1 MSATKRVPIRLVVE
15 VDVDG
20 WRAEHG
26 TAESA
31 AEIRDSIRWSV
42 EDTVRIAFAH
52 LDCVTVT
59 T

>member
-1 MSATKRVPIRLVVE
+1 MSAVKRVPVRIVIE

-20 WRAEHG
+20 WRAEYG
-26 TAESA
+26 TDESF
-31 AEIRDSIRWSV
+31 AEIRASLRWSIG
-42 EDTVRIAFAH
+42 DTVRIAFAH